1 MIFFNVLKLMIG
13 VDGVDQS
20 STSLVPP
27 FGHEIQF
34 SSRRII
40 KAIILIQL
48 QNPEI
53 FLEMYR
59 KNT

>member
-1 MIFFNVLKLMIG
+1 MIG